1 VVKKANQKTKH
12 NPMTPE
18 QTKTL
23 AKRLKELRDE
33 SGLTQEK
40 VAQKMGAG
48 YRAARISNIE
58 SGLKPV
64 GLKMIESYAAAC
76 GYKLNLEFEKIK

>member
-1 VVKKANQKTKH
+1 
-12 NPMTPE
+12 MTPE
-18 QTKTL
+18 QTKIM
-23 AKRLKELRDE
+23 AERLKQLRTE

-64 GLKMIESYAAAC
+64 GLKMIENYAAAC
-76 GYKLNLEFEKIK
+76 GYRVNVEFEKIK

>member
-1 VVKKANQKTKH
+1 
-12 NPMTPE
+12 MTPE

-23 AKRLKELRDE
+23 AKRLKELRE
-33 SGLTQEK
+33 KSGLTQAQ
-40 VAQKMGAG
+40 VAKKMGPG
-48 YRAARISNIE
+48 YQAPRIYNIE

-76 GYKLNLEFEKIK
+76 GYRLNLEFEKIK